1 MKKDLHPELF
11 DIKLSCVC
19 GSSFDTTSTLKKIEI
34 DICSACHPYFT
45 GNQKFV
51 DRAGRIERF
60 KDRYTPKPKPEA
72 KKAKPVAGKE
82 KAVAEKPKAKAKK

>member
-11 DIKLSCVC
+11 DVKLSCVC
-19 GSSFDTTSTLKKIEI
+19 GNSFETTSTVKSIEI

-60 KDRYTPKPKPEA
+60 KERYTPKSKPEA
-72 KKAKPVAGKE
+72 KKAKP
-82 KAVAEKPKAKAKK
+82 AVASKAKVATEKPKAKK